1 MAKPTGLRI
10 TRIHNQKSGS
20 KDLEDEYVVIVNEGT
35 ETWGLSGWLVTDE
48 TDQQLRPHVYTF
60 PEKLTSGSGWTFD
73 PGEAIFV
80 ITGPGADTFIA
91 NPAGAGNR
99 PQFHFHWNRTSFVW
113 NNSGDRVYLRHPD
126 GRFATEPFPVP

>member
-1 MAKPTGLRI
+1 MTRPTGLRI
-10 TRIHNQKSGS
+10 IAIHNQKAGS
-20 KDLEDEYVVIVNEGT
+20 KDVEDEYVTILNDGPQA
-35 ETWGLSGWLVTDE
+35 WDLSGWLVTDE

-60 PEKLTSGSGWTFD
+60 PQKLTSGKGWTFA

-80 ITGPGADTFIA
+80 ITGPGDDKFIA
-91 NPAGAGNR
+91 SPGTGNR

-126 GRFATEPFPVP
+126 GTFATEPFPIP